1 MVLSLAVVMAGVLAF
16 FLFVMPHGH
25 GSQPVTVVDDADVSV
40 ASFARQAPYP
50 VLAPRGLAA
59 SLWKPTSLRVQG
71 PGTSANAS
79 STQAS
84 MTIGYVIDRPNDRT
98 FARFEV
104 TNQPDAVQALL
115 GDRPATGRQTIAGR
129 VWDQRAG
136 DGHLALTLSTGGAT
150 VIVDDGD
157 GSGGASPSD
166 LTALAAS
173 VSPVPTTTS

>member
-16 FLFVMPHGH
+16 FVFVIPHGN
-25 GSQPVTVVDDADVSV
+25 GSQPVTVVDGADVSV

-71 PGTSANAS
+71 PGTSADA
-79 STQAS
+79 TQAS

-104 TNQPDAVQALL
+104 TNQPDAVQTLL
-115 GDRPATGRQTIAGR
+115 GDRPATGHQTIAGR
-129 VWDQRAG
+129 IWEQRAG
-136 DGHLALTLSTGGAT
+136 DGHLALTLATGGAT
-150 VIVDDGD
+150 VIVDDGG
-157 GSGGASPSD
+157 GSGGASPAD
-166 LTALAAS
+166 LTALAES
-173 VSPVPTTTS
+173 VGLVR